1 VRDPASTIKLDG
13 REFHGIT
20 LTTNQDDYII
30 GHLSLSGALEV
41 LGDVDEKR
49 APKKRYQDL
58 LTRILLSGRKQHIL
72 AGMLTEVGKKWTRAE
87 ADRNAAAFAEITD
100 EDEKTTIHAAILR
113 FVLSFL
119 EGRKKASASAGNFK
133 EPTWP
138 TTEIPK
144 YV

>member
-1 VRDPASTIKLDG
+1 MRDPASTVKLDG
-13 REFHGIT
+13 RQFRGIT
-20 LTTNQDDYII
+20 LTTNQDDYILE
-30 GHLSLSGALEV
+30 HLLLSGAMGV
-41 LGDVDEKR
+41 LADKTPPPESR
-49 APKKRYQDL
+49 CELL
-58 LTRILLSGRKQHIL
+58 LTTLYASGRKQHIL

-87 ADRNAAAFAEITD
+87 ADRNAAAFSEITD
-100 EDEKTTIHAAILR
+100 EDEKITIHAAILR